1 MPSRVVRARL
11 DPASE
16 AALRLLTGGGR
27 TESEV
32 VRAALVDAG
41 DRRRQRSSLAQEVL
55 ALAAD
60 AQDREARR
68 AAAEDMDAVASDW
81 PE

>member
-1 MPSRVVRARL
+1 M
-11 DPASE
+11 
-16 AALRLLTGGGR
+16 
-27 TESEV
+27 

-41 DRRRQRSSLAQEVL
+41 DRRRQRSSLAQEAL